1 MARTEQTRPNPDYTG
16 PKWRQREYPDH
27 QGDTVILGKI
37 ASSDREYHQ
46 PEGRDAFR
54 LQIYSKTPIKPKDF
68 QNLHDYLFQE
78 LVHGCFMEIYSYS
91 PPDALAC
98 VEHQRREIA
107 HRKRLHAQTEKSP
120 EVLPPLIPTLRTS
133 TQNDF
138 GSGFCILLT
147 SESYQAGFDAEERND
162 LGTGPLWISF
172 NRKFP
177 SEIPKL
183 SMITRLGSSLLNY
196 DRFRKGQIEV
206 CPETNETSV
215 KLINDQE
222 YMDDTVS
229 DLLNGVFMNFVNL
242 GDIDYGFGEAL
253 PVETKFDAQQTKEIL
268 KRQETDEIQAV
279 DQSKLYLTWNDV
291 TLTISSK
298 SSDCDIQYV
307 VYVPFLAGI
316 QDSSLLETTARTF
329 TAAIISQLGFN
340 KSIRLQFKIP
350 SSSSLSYLLSQRN
363 EFPVGALHTLDAGTR
378 QERTLPFGIGDYA
391 YEPIPHKFFAVVLDR
406 PSFVTQPG
414 VLFFTVLNEL
424 QEEME
429 PTEINLVNVK
439 RSAGIPEVA
448 RRLAMLAV
456 EEGLTDKPK
465 RTLTPEEHR
474 SLMMIS
480 MSSEEYQSWLDM
492 ARENE

>member
-1 MARTEQTRPNPDYTG
+1 MTRTEQTRPDPDYTG

-54 LQIYSKTPIKPKDF
+54 LQIYSKPPIKPKDF
-68 QNLHDYLFQE
+68 QNLHDYFFQE

-107 HRKRLHAQTEKSP
+107 YRKCLHAQTENSP
-120 EVLPPLIPTLRTS
+120 EVLPLLIPTLRAS

-162 LGTGPLWISF
+162 LGTGPLWIIF

-196 DRFRKGQIEV
+196 NRFRKGQIEV
-206 CPETNETSV
+206 SPETNETSA

-242 GDIDYGFGEAL
+242 GDMGL
-253 PVETKFDAQQTKEIL
+253 RP
-268 KRQETDEIQAV
+268 
-279 DQSKLYLTWNDV
+279 
-291 TLTISSK
+291 
-298 SSDCDIQYV
+298 
-307 VYVPFLAGI
+307 
-316 QDSSLLETTARTF
+316 
-329 TAAIISQLGFN
+329 AIISQLGFN
-340 KSIRLQFKIP
+340 KSIRLQFKTP
-350 SSSSLSYLLSQRN
+350 SSSSLSCLLSRRN
-363 EFPVGALHTLDAGTR
+363 EFPVGALHNFDADTR
-378 QERTLPFGIGDYA
+378 QERTLPFGIGDHA
-391 YEPIPHKFFAVVLDR
+391 YEPIAHKFFAVVLDR
-406 PSFVTQPG
+406 PSFITQPD
-414 VLFFTVLNEL
+414 VSFFTVLNEL

-429 PTEINLVNVK
+429 PTEINLVDVK

-480 MSSEEYQSWLDM
+480 MSSEYQSWLDM